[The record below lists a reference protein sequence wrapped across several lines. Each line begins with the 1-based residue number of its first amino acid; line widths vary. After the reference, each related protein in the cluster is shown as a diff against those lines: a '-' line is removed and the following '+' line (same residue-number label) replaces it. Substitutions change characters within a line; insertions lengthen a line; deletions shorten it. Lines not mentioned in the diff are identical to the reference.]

1 MKKFFQEFKEFAMRG
16 NVVDMAVGVVI
27 GGAFSKIVSSLVG
40 DIVMPAL
47 SLLTGR
53 ISLSNLSAVI
63 PASISG
69 TEPIVIAYGAFLQTV
84 LDFLIIALS
93 IFLAIR
99 LMNKFKRKHEEETP
113 PAPPTPSN
121 EEILLT
127 EIRDLLKEKK

>member
-1 MKKFFQEFKEFAMRG
+1 MQCEEMWSIWLSASLSAARSARSFPLWWE
-16 NVVDMAVGVVI
+16 I
-27 GGAFSKIVSSLVG
+27 SS
-40 DIVMPAL
+40 IPAL

-99 LMNKFKRKHEEETP
+99 LINKFKRKHEEETP

-127 EIRDLLKEKK
+127 EIRDLLKEKNN